1 MSKYGFFIKN
11 GFVSSTEL
19 FPVLTNEFKIPFVCQ
34 GGVTKNPMAVIQK
47 RSAFLLEN
55 SYSLIGGY
63 TAIDLSL
70 DNIQTRPLVHPRK
83 PNHYVYISFFL
94 YFFP

>member
-1 MSKYGFFIKN
+1 MSKYGFFTKN
-11 GFVSSTEL
+11 GFVLSAEL
-19 FPVLTNEFKIPFVCQ
+19 FPVLTNEFKIPFVRQ
-34 GGVTKNPMAVIQK
+34 GVTKNPMAVIQK

-55 SYSLIGGY
+55 SYSLIGCN

-94 YFFP
+94 YFFS